1 MRDGQQTTSHT
12 AVHREGE
19 AHSKPG
25 SRAGPA
31 GAECCSPK
39 VQHPLELSCVDVSRR
54 HPRTCRAAQR
64 LDLCT
69 QCSVPQRTVHS
80 VQSRRIRSSL

>member
-31 GAECCSPK
+31 CAECCSPK
-39 VQHPLELSCVDVSRR
+39 VQHIPLSCRVSRADI
-54 HPRTCRAAQR
+54 HAHNEP
-64 LDLCT
+64 LSD
-69 QCSVPQRTVHS
+69 
-80 VQSRRIRSSL
+80 

>member
-39 VQHPLELSCVDVSRR
+39 VQHPLELSRVQ
-54 HPRTCRAAQR
+54 HPRT
-64 LDLCT
+64 
-69 QCSVPQRTVHS
+69 
-80 VQSRRIRSSL
+80 